1 LVLPDAMDILTIVL
15 IGTGLAMDCFAVA
28 LARGSRP
35 GVDKVRLALVFAVL
49 FGLFQAGMTV
59 LGWGAGSLFMD
70 IIAPYDHWVAF
81 IILSGIGLKM
91 IVEGLTTEPAER
103 PEPTRA
109 QQVLSLL
116 LLSVATSLDALAIG
130 LGFAFLGTGIVIPA
144 VVIGLIAAF
153 FSVAGV
159 FLGTKLEAILGN
171 RIEILGGIILVGI
184 GIKILGNL

>member
-1 LVLPDAMDILTIVL
+1 MVLPDAMDILTIVL